1 MSKSTLEKDKGKHDY
16 ATKTHEGF
24 FFFFFLQLWGYG
36 NALSFRNDVRVLG
49 NDPNTLPSQHNTAAW
64 FFRV

>member
-24 FFFFFLQLWGYG
+24 FFFFIFVYSYEVTEMHC
-36 NALSFRNDVRVLG
+36 LSGMTSL
-49 NDPNTLPSQHNTAAW
+49 
-64 FFRV
+64 